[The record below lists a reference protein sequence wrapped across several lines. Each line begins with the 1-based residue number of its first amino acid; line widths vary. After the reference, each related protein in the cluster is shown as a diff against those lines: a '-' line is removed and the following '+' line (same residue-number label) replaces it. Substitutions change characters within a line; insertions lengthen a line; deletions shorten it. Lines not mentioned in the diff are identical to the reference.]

1 MTSRSGRIHT
11 ANHPLPF
18 SATFKRSDILI
29 VAVYEN
35 SFVKNNRISDYF
47 DIFFRTS
54 PELSEYVRPYQVAST
69 GLYYNGLNFCQAHYL
84 SPIAESHFLITAS
97 DGETT
102 STSPIYQNSG
112 WPIKANES
120 ADR

>member
-1 MTSRSGRIHT
+1 MDQLNGFQIEGIKLWGPMIKDYET
-11 ANHPLPF
+11 AGL
-18 SATFKRSDILI
+18 TDKLIYGKSDK
-29 VAVYEN
+29 EN
-35 SFVKNNRISDYF
+35 TIS
-47 DIFFRTS
+47 S

-84 SPIAESHFLITAS
+84 SPIAE
-97 DGETT
+97 TT
-102 STSPIYQNSG
+102 STSPIYQNPG